1 MANQAINARNQFKGR
16 VKEIIRGDVLS
27 EVDVQTPWGIV
38 TSVITSR
45 SIDEL
50 QLEPGSDVVAFVKST
65 EVSIAKLLARVPPTT
80 QASMEFSRRPDRPAA
95 RQLAMKVT
103 RISCTVAREASGS
116 LAAALHNPAPMP
128 LASNPARPAFY
139 RLRDIVR
146 ISALS
151 RSTIYRRIADG
162 RFPPPV
168 HLGGRAS
175 GWPSEALQR
184 WIDDPLGYRVA
195 PPRPDPDAA

>member
-1 MANQAINARNQFKGR
+1 MAIQAISARNQFKGQ

-27 EVDVQTPWGIV
+27 EVDVQTAWGIV
-38 TSVITSR
+38 TSLITTR

-50 QLEPGSDVVAFVKST
+50 QLEPGSDVVALVNST
-65 EVSIAKLLARVPPTT
+65 EVSIANILARIPPTT
-80 QASMEFSRRPDRPAA
+80 RASMESSRRPDRPVA
-95 RQLAMKVT
+95 RQLAMKGT
-103 RISCTVAREASGS
+103 RISGTVADAANGS
-116 LAAALHNPAPMP
+116 LAVVLHKPAPMP
-128 LASNPARPAFY
+128 LASNAARPAFY
-139 RLRDIVR
+139 RLQDIIR

-175 GWPSEALQR
+175 GWPSEALQQ
-184 WIDDPLGYRVA
+184 WIDDPLGYRIA
-195 PPRPDPDAA
+195 PPQPDPRAA

>member
-1 MANQAINARNQFKGR
+1 MFMFSP
-16 VKEIIRGDVLS
+16 V
-27 EVDVQTPWGIV
+27 TFM
-38 TSVITSR
+38 TSVIPSR

-50 QLEPGSDVVAFVKST
+50 QLEPGSDVVALVKST

-80 QASMEFSRRPDRPAA
+80 QASMEYSRRPDRPVA
-95 RQLAMKVT
+95 RQRAMKAT
-103 RISCTVAREASGS
+103 RISSTVANAASGS
-116 LAAALHNPAPMP
+116 LAAALHNPARMP
-128 LASNPARPAFY
+128 LTSNPARPAFY

-195 PPRPDPDAA
+195 PPRPAPDAA